1 VTTDDRAAGR
11 SPLSY
16 RREQL
21 NFAPAER
28 DEADASTVK
37 SCWLCGIHVPA
48 HHMMADGGRDR
59 ADVRWYCLDVRG
71 CTERWTQ
78 KAATQAR
85 VYQSDTDRAARRQT
99 ELPTCATLLAAAKLQ
114 LCGRSQ
120 HPQP

>member
-1 VTTDDRAAGR
+1 MTTDDGAAGH

-21 NFAPAER
+21 TVPPAGER

-37 SCWLCGIHVPA
+37 SCWLCGIDVPA
-48 HHMMADGGRDR
+48 DHMMADGGRDR

-78 KAATQAR
+78 KAARQPR
-85 VYQSDTDRAARRQT
+85 VHRGNADRAARGQT
-99 ELPTCATLLAAAKLQ
+99 KLPTYA
-114 LCGRSQ
+114 
-120 HPQP
+120 